1 MYVTRRRQTNTET
14 SQHHRFVPLGGGV
27 ISRNLY
33 SSICSSYSSEGKGRH
48 GSFQLRMNAWV
59 CRENWDRLRTRA
71 IPERFWGD
79 DSRRS
84 AISSVRT
91 FTYLPFSVYSLCMCL
106 SVCTTLCVC
115 VCLVCVRV
123 CVYCSVY
130 IVISVHWH
138 CYTAYSNRRTTTQ
151 TYCISASVSNNHHHH
166 YIINI
171 SCQHSSAGSIGNRHR
186 CTLLL
191 ITVENGMQLSA
202 FIYVCLLVS
211 LCEW

>member
-1 MYVTRRRQTNTET
+1 MQLGNYKANMCGTLPHWATVFCHRVTQSQRRWSQGVSVGTSRGSSKFRHRCTWHADVRQTQT

-115 VCLVCVRV
+115 VCLVCACV
-123 CVYCSVY
+123 CVLQCV
-130 IVISVHWH
+130 
-138 CYTAYSNRRTTTQ
+138 RRYQ
-151 TYCISASVSNNHHHH
+151 RAL
-166 YIINI
+166 
-171 SCQHSSAGSIGNRHR
+171 
-186 CTLLL
+186 TLLHSL
-191 ITVENGMQLSA
+191 QQQTDDNADLLHLSQ
-202 FIYVCLLVS
+202 CQ
-211 LCEW
+211 